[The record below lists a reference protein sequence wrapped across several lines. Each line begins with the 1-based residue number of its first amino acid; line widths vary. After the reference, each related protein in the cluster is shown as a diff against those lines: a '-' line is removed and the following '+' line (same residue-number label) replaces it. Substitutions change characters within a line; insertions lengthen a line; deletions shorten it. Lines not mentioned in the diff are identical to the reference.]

1 MPFSDK
7 QREFFESAS
16 HRWNIK
22 VGATRSGKTYA
33 DYYVIPK
40 RIRARVGL
48 PGLSFILGVSR
59 STIERNI
66 LEPMRQIWGDAL
78 VGTIKSDNTCYLFG
92 ETVYCLGCEKV
103 SQVAKIRGSS
113 IKYCYGDEVAEW
125 SSEVFDLLKSRL
137 DKPYSVFD
145 GSLNPESPTHW
156 LKGFLDSDADI
167 YAQHYT
173 IFDNPFLP
181 EDVVRNI
188 CLEYE
193 GTVYYDRYVLGKWA
207 LAEGLI
213 YPMYKDALYDEKEL
227 YGANKGI
234 CQGVCVS
241 IDYGT
246 QNAFAALLWQKYA
259 GVWYAVKGYYYSG
272 REKGVQKT
280 DGEYVKDMEVF
291 LSDQIEDYKR
301 TAGKVQVIVDP
312 SAASFIAAL
321 KRTGWAKVRPADN
334 AVLDG
339 IRETAVALKTGA
351 VKINAGIKEWQEEA
365 GGYVWDDREGE
376 DRPVKEKDHY
386 MDATRYFIKTMRI
399 TRPKREYQSIFEGR
413 A

>member
-1 MPFSDK
+1 MPFSAK
-7 QREFFESAS
+7 QQEFFNCAS
-16 HRWNIK
+16 HRWNLK

-33 DYYVIPK
+33 DFFVIPK
-40 RIRARVGL
+40 RIRARKGL
-48 PGLSFILGVSR
+48 PGLCFLLGVSR

-66 LEPMRQIWGDAL
+66 LEPMRQIWGESL
-78 VGTIKSDNTCYLFG
+78 VGSIRTDNTCYLFG

-193 GTVYYDRYVLGKWA
+193 GTVYYDRYVLGNWA

-227 YGANKGI
+227 YEANKGI

-280 DGEYVKDMEVF
+280 DGEYIKDMEVF